1 LGKVAG
7 ATKRRA
13 TQLGSETGYRETRP
27 LSTPHYP
34 QPQVSIMTTTTNI
47 MEAITS
53 MDLNEVNS
61 EQFETDPDPQI
72 EQTMD
77 ILALQ
82 DQVKQLKSLLSNER
96 TRVSKQAQAMQAN
109 IRQLQGSLTAAELK
123 AVAHEKSAIDAN
135 TKLNNMKSM
144 LRIAK
149 NDLKTART
157 TILHVQNTQKARLE
171 DLVGE
176 DTDAAA
182 A

>member
-1 LGKVAG
+1 MGKVAG

>member
-1 LGKVAG
+1 
-7 ATKRRA
+7 
-13 TQLGSETGYRETRP
+13 
-27 LSTPHYP
+27 
-34 QPQVSIMTTTTNI
+34 MTTTANI
-47 MEAITS
+47 VEAITS

-61 EQFETDPDPQI
+61 EQFETVEPDYDNAQI

-82 DQVKQLKSLLSNER
+82 DQVKQLKSLLSKER

>member
-1 LGKVAG
+1 
-7 ATKRRA
+7 
-13 TQLGSETGYRETRP
+13 
-27 LSTPHYP
+27 
-34 QPQVSIMTTTTNI
+34 MTTTTNI

-82 DQVKQLKSLLSNER
+82 DQGKQLKSLLSNER